1 MQVYINGQYVGGC
14 DDLEAA
20 INSATIQ
27 QLLSGA
33 PKEGELPAAL
43 AAAVAQAQ
51 QVNVQQCWR
60 VWCIVGGC
68 QYVCVWG
75 GGGGVGRG

>member
-1 MQVYINGQYVGGC
+1 MAQHHHLLLCRMQVYINGQFVGGC

-33 PKEGELPAAL
+33 LGERELPAAL

-51 QVNVQQCWR
+51 QVSVLAGMLQC
-60 VWCIVGGC
+60 
-68 QYVCVWG
+68 
-75 GGGGVGRG
+75 GRL